1 MRWAPRNIS
10 CGAADRSRITPVNQP
25 GTSVAKVVIGGI
37 LAVLLFDVVGAFAAK
52 SFGFAYALLI
62 PGSLLIYGSVA
73 AMVARRRDWVVGLVA
88 ATLLAFTDVTLGWA
102 VSWLIGPGKPESG
115 LTPMTVVGAGMT
127 AFVFGGLAGGV
138 GAWLGVRRGRAE
150 V

>member
-1 MRWAPRNIS
+1 M
-10 CGAADRSRITPVNQP
+10 NQP
-25 GTSVAKVVIGGI
+25 AASVGRVVLGGI
-37 LAVLLFDVVGAFAAK
+37 FAVILFDTVGSFTAK
-52 SFGFAYALLI
+52 SFGFSYSLLI
-62 PGSLLIYGSVA
+62 PGSLLIYGTVA

-88 ATLLAFTDVTLGWA
+88 ATVLAFTDVTLGWA

-127 AFVFGGLAGGV
+127 AFVLGGLAGGV
-138 GAWLGVRRGRAE
+138 GAWIGVRRGRAGEE